1 MVICCNVVKTTGM
14 EGGLRV
20 LGDAV
25 GHAGEPPPEIP
36 SSKRGLK
43 GWSRPLR
50 ETQRGYLHSLPA
62 WVYPPTQAAATCL
75 PHLTE
80 GRYLFRRQGCLVVTA
95 MFVHRSFK
103 AFCICAPI
111 PPEEDMMSGVKSASS
126 TTRTRSS

>member
-25 GHAGEPPPEIP
+25 GHAGEPPSEIP
-36 SSKRGLK
+36 SSKRGLS

-50 ETQRGYLHSLPA
+50 ETQRGYLHSLSA

-80 GRYLFRRQGCLVVTA
+80 GRYLFRRQGVIEFLV
-95 MFVHRSFK
+95 
-103 AFCICAPI
+103 
-111 PPEEDMMSGVKSASS
+111 
-126 TTRTRSS
+126 